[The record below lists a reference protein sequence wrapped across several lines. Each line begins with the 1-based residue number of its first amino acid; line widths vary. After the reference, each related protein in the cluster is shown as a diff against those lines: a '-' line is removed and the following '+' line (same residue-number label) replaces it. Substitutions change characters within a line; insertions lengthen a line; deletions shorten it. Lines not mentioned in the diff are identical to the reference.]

1 MKALLAMAILSIGLL
16 ARAQSLSA
24 PERPPIPMTDA
35 DLESRRRELL
45 DQKPAAPQAQ
55 IRIPGAHISSGDSKI
70 DALVREAAEKYR
82 LDPCIIHLVMYAES
96 RYNPSA
102 VSPKGASGLMQLMP
116 ATALR
121 LGVRNIFDPRQ
132 NVLGGASYLR
142 WLLDRFSGNLPLAL
156 AAYNAGE
163 GAVEFYGYRIP
174 PYGETQNYVRTIYS
188 QYLRIHGTSSPLMPA
203 ADNSK
208 QLQDKTPIPT
218 YNQILRFPPP
228 SQGQK
233 P

>member
-1 MKALLAMAILSIGLL
+1 MKALLAMAMLSVGLS
-16 ARAQSLSA
+16 AWAQSLSA
-24 PERPPIPMTDA
+24 PERPPVPMTDA
-35 DLESRRRELL
+35 DLEKRRRELIE
-45 DQKPAAPQAQ
+45 QRSIAPQAQ
-55 IRIPGAHISSGDSKI
+55 IRIPGAHISSGDPKI
-70 DALVREAAEKYR
+70 DALVEEAAEKYR

-102 VSPKGASGLMQLMP
+102 LSPKGASGLMQLMP

-121 LGVRNIFDPRQ
+121 LGIRSIFDPRQ

-142 WLLDRFSGNLPLAL
+142 WLLDRFGGNLPLVL

-174 PYGETQNYVRTIYS
+174 PYGETQSYVRAIYS
-188 QYLRIHGTSSPLMPA
+188 QYIRIHRPSPPTFDEQKQPKETS
-203 ADNSK
+203 
-208 QLQDKTPIPT
+208 PIPT
-218 YNQILRFPPP
+218 YNQILRFPAPNRE
-228 SQGQK
+228 GK